1 MEINLHEKKPTFLLV
16 RLAFLSHFLKI
27 MLLFQCFH
35 LLNFLLP
42 CAYLLLN
49 RYSINIFPKPQPVLF
64 SFSGCI
70 FYLTPPRSHAL
81 Y

>member
-27 MLLFQCFH
+27 MLLFQYFH

-49 RYSINIFPKPQPVLF
+49 RYSINNL
-64 SFSGCI
+64 S
-70 FYLTPPRSHAL
+70 
-81 Y
+81 